1 MSLISVK
8 NLVRYYGNTCAVD
21 GISFT
26 LQAGDI
32 LGFLGPNGAG
42 KSTTMQILSGN
53 LAPSEG
59 EILINGFD
67 LLDQPK
73 QAKASMGYLPEQP
86 PLYKEMTVDEY
97 LNYCAKLHNIGKSEI
112 RGTVELAKK
121 RCGLADTGHRLIAN
135 LSRGFQQRVGIAQA
149 ILHSPRVIIL
159 DEPTVGLDPNQIREI
174 RQLITELGKEHGII
188 LCTHILPEVQ
198 AVCNRVQ
205 IIHQGK
211 LVYEA
216 DKSQLLDKQATNT
229 YEVALLNPPS
239 INELNKIDGVNN
251 VERLHD
257 NSFLFHLNESSVE
270 GLTRATV
277 ENGWQLNKLVP
288 HKQTLEQI
296 FVELTLGETDSNTDM
311 DRSTTNIEQKP

>member
-8 NLVRYYGNTCAVD
+8 NLVRFYGNYCAVD
-21 GISFT
+21 DISFT

-59 EILINGFD
+59 EILINGID
-67 LLDQPK
+67 LLDQPR
-73 QAKASMGYLPEQP
+73 QAKASIGYLPELP
-86 PLYKEMTVDEY
+86 PLYKEMNVDEY
-97 LNYCAKLHNIGKSEI
+97 LNYCAKLHNTRKAEI
-112 RGTVELAKK
+112 QDTVELAKK

-135 LSRGFQQRVGIAQA
+135 LSKGYQQRVGIAQA
-149 ILHSPRVIIL
+149 ILHSPKVIIL

-174 RQLITELGKEHGII
+174 RELISELGKEHGII

-205 IIHQGK
+205 IINEGK

-216 DKSQLLDKQATNT
+216 DKDQLLDKQETNS
-229 YEVALLNPPS
+229 YEVLLLNPPS
-239 INELNKIDGVNN
+239 INDLSKIDGVNN
-251 VERLHD
+251 VERMHD
-257 NSFLFHLNESSVE
+257 NTFLIHLDENSADNI
-270 GLTRATV
+270 TRAAV
-277 ENGWQLNKLVP
+277 ENSWGLNKLMP
-288 HKQTLEQI
+288 HKRTLEQI
-296 FVELTLGETDSNTDM
+296 FVELTLSEADNTSDADANNSNGD
-311 DRSTTNIEQKP
+311 QA

>member
-8 NLVRYYGNTCAVD
+8 NLVRYYGNYCAVD
-21 GISFT
+21 DISFT

-73 QAKASMGYLPEQP
+73 QAKASMGYLPELP

-97 LNYCAKLHNIGKSEI
+97 LNYCAKLHNIGKNEI

-121 RCGLADTGHRLIAN
+121 RCGLINTDHRLIAN
-135 LSRGFQQRVGIAQA
+135 LSKGFQQRVGIAQA
-149 ILHSPRVIIL
+149 ILHSPKVIIL

-205 IIHQGK
+205 IIHEGK

-216 DKSQLLDKQATNT
+216 DRDQLLDKQTTNT

-239 INELNKIDGVNN
+239 INDLNKIDGVNN

-257 NSFLFHLNESSVE
+257 NSFLFHLDENSAE
-270 GLTRATV
+270 GLTRAAV
-277 ENGWQLNKLVP
+277 ENGWRLNKLMP

-296 FVELTLGETDSNTDM
+296 FVELTLGEADNDTDM
-311 DRSTTNIEQKP
+311 DRSTTDIEQKP

>member
-8 NLVRYYGNTCAVD
+8 NLVRYYDNHCAVND
-21 GISFT
+21 ISFT

-59 EILINGFD
+59 EILVNGID

-73 QAKASMGYLPEQP
+73 QAKTNIGYLPEVP
-86 PLYKEMTVDEY
+86 PLYNEMTVDEY
-97 LNYCAKLHNIGKSEI
+97 LTYCAKLHDIEKTEI
-112 RGTVELAKK
+112 RDTVELAKK
-121 RCGLADTGHRLIAN
+121 RCGLTDTGKRLIEN
-135 LSRGFQQRVGIAQA
+135 LSKGYKQRTGIAQA
-149 ILHSPRVIIL
+149 ILHSPKIIIL

-174 RQLITELGKEHGII
+174 RELITELGKEHGII

-205 IIHQGK
+205 IINEGK

-216 DKSQLLDKQATNT
+216 SMDQIRDEREMGA
-229 YEVALLNPPS
+229 YEVSLTNPPT
-239 INELNKIDGVNN
+239 IDDLNSIDGVNN
-251 VERLHD
+251 VEIFNDDAFLIHMD
-257 NSFLFHLNESSVE
+257 GNSADCLV
-270 GLTRATV
+270 RAAV
-277 ENGWQLNKLVP
+277 DKGWGLNKLTP
-288 HKQTLEQI
+288 HQHTLEQI
-296 FVELTLGETDSNTDM
+296 FVELTLSETDNTPEADYK
-311 DRSTTNIEQKP
+311 NENNEQNL